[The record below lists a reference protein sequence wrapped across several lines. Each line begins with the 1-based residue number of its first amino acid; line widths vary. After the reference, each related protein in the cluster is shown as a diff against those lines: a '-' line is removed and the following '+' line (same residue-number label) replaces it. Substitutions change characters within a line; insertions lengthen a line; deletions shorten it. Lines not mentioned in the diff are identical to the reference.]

1 MYSKALKR
9 GRKFEMKQFIASIF
23 LILFAFQSTGASVY
37 LHFCGKQVVAVSLL
51 SSAGCGPEDASC
63 FSEEKKEQK
72 ETVSKS
78 HCCSDKVLN
87 IDRPSAT
94 TVTAF
99 PKLIFVASIPDFPS
113 FLGSDPITEAQT
125 SITPLR
131 GPPFLERPA
140 KFILFQTLKI
150 PSISA

>member
-1 MYSKALKR
+1 
-9 GRKFEMKQFIASIF
+9 MKQFIASIF

-51 SSAGCGPEDASC
+51 SSTGCGPEDASC
-63 FSEEKKEQK
+63 YSEETKKPE
-72 ETVSKS
+72 ETLSKS

-87 IDRPSAT
+87 IDLPSAT
-94 TVTAF
+94 TVT
-99 PKLIFVASIPDFPS
+99 DFPS
-113 FLGSDPITEAQT
+113 FVFGSAIPVFSGFLDLDLIAEAQH
-125 SITPLR
+125 IVTPLR

-150 PSISA
+150 PSISV